1 MTGPVWSKLLLRQRF
16 VHGSLTI
23 AIYGQSM
30 NHVLLVEDDVDLRE
44 VLAVAFTTING
55 WDVSSASTSEAALAE
70 LASSEPGLVLC
81 DVHLG
86 DQFATE
92 VMMAALRLGV
102 PTLVLTASR
111 ATGPVDSPI
120 PTGVAGILE
129 KPIDPHALCELSR
142 DLVAASRAFE
152 MSAPTV
158 LTSAEE
164 QLASAEEQTVA
175 SFMADRR
182 PRVARDAM
190 TMLGGDGVLTRTELH
205 RLVGRLATY
214 GLHDSAEALRDA
226 EESMAIGRSAG
237 DTTVHDS
244 IVRARERLVE
254 FVAST

>member
-1 MTGPVWSKLLLRQRF
+1 
-16 VHGSLTI
+16 
-23 AIYGQSM
+23 M

-86 DQFATE
+86 DDFATE

-158 LTSAEE
+158 LASAEEQLASAEE

-190 TMLGGDGVLTRTELH
+190 TMLGGDGVLTRSELH

>member
-23 AIYGQSM
+23 AIYGQPM

-158 LTSAEE
+158 R
-164 QLASAEEQTVA
+164 ASAEEQTVA

-237 DTTVHDS
+237 DSTVHDS

-254 FVAST
+254 FVASTR